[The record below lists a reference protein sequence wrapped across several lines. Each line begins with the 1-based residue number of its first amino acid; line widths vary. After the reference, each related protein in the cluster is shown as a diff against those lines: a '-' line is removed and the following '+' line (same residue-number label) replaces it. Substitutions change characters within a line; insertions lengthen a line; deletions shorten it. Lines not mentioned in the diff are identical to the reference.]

1 MVLVEATTVSL
12 RIVWDAEWSGMFSM
26 STKNRNMTGS
36 SQSLMI
42 RLMVGEK
49 SRMNRQMEAQMLLLL
64 LLAEGRWRQ
73 DIPRNY
79 QMVKIKMK
87 SRNGA
92 AATEEW
98 CAISLPMDTY
108 FCMAG

>member
-1 MVLVEATTVSL
+1 MALVEATIVSL
-12 RIVWDAEWSGMFSM
+12 RIVWYAEWSGMFSM

-49 SRMNRQMEAQMLLLL
+49 SRMNRQMEMEAQMLLL

-73 DIPRNY
+73 DIPRN
-79 QMVKIKMK
+79 
-87 SRNGA
+87 
-92 AATEEW
+92 
-98 CAISLPMDTY
+98 
-108 FCMAG
+108 

>member
-1 MVLVEATTVSL
+1 MALVEATIVSL
-12 RIVWDAEWSGMFSM
+12 RIVWYAEWSGMFSM

-49 SRMNRQMEAQMLLLL
+49 SRMNRQMEMEAQMLLLLLL

-73 DIPRNY
+73 DIPRN
-79 QMVKIKMK
+79 
-87 SRNGA
+87 
-92 AATEEW
+92 
-98 CAISLPMDTY
+98 
-108 FCMAG
+108 